1 MTLQGVGNLIDEPSC
16 FLEIHP
22 VMSTSNLLRVGFVA
36 LAFFLMTPC
45 GRAQDENAAVPLL
58 ERDQI
63 LGEWVTANPLL
74 TDHGVSLFSGYLAE
88 VWGNTSG
95 GIETG
100 AVYTGL
106 LDFGAQLDL
115 EKVVGWQGASA
126 STTWLW
132 LSGRDASE
140 DLVGNFLTISN
151 AAGFNTLRMLEMWFQ
166 QNLLEDAVSI
176 RLGQLTADSEFL
188 ISDYGGLFLNGTFG
202 WAPLAYMNIPSGG
215 PASPMGAP
223 GARVAVT
230 PVEWFTFL
238 SAVFQGN
245 VFAQDVN
252 RHGFRWRLDAQQG
265 FSFFNEAQIRWNQ
278 REEETGLPGQFK
290 AGAWFQT
297 GEYADVLT
305 NSTASG
311 NSGYYFIIDQMLVR
325 ESAEASSQN
334 KSGKNF
340 KELEPVVKSDQGL
353 GWFSR
358 MGFAPSDR
366 NFVDYYFDAGFTYK
380 GLVPGRDNDT
390 AGVAFGY
397 AQLSSG
403 AQGGIASDGGTPA
416 GAEMAL
422 ELTYQA
428 EITPCFIV
436 QPDVQYIINPGG
448 ATDLQNGF
456 VIGCRASVVF

>member
-1 MTLQGVGNLIDEPSC
+1 MMPS
-16 FLEIHP
+16 I
-22 VMSTSNLLRVGFVA
+22 
-36 LAFFLMTPC
+36 
-45 GRAQDENAAVPLL
+45 RAEDENATVPLL

-63 LGEWVTANPLL
+63 LGEWVTGNPLL
-74 TDHGVSLFSGYLAE
+74 TDRGVTLFGGYLAE

-95 GIETG
+95 GIKAG

-106 LDFGAQLDL
+106 LDFGAELDL
-115 EKVVGWQGASA
+115 EKAVGWHGASV
-126 STTWLW
+126 STIWQW

-151 AAGFNTLRMLEMWFQ
+151 AAGFDTLRMMEMWFQ
-166 QNLLEDAVSI
+166 QNLADDAVSI

-188 ISDYGGLFLNGTFG
+188 ISDYGGLFLNSTFG
-202 WAPLAYMNIPSGG
+202 WAALANMNIPSGG
-215 PASPMGAP
+215 AASPMGAP
-223 GARVAVT
+223 GVRVAVT

-265 FSFFNEAQIRWNQ
+265 FTFFNEAQIGWNQ
-278 REEETGLPGQFK
+278 REEETGMPGQFK

-297 GEYADVLT
+297 GQYADVLAG
-305 NSTASG
+305 STAAG

-325 ESAEASSQN
+325 ESAEVVPGQN
-334 KSGKNF
+334 SSGKNF
-340 KELEPVVKSDQGL
+340 KESVSVAKPDQGL

-380 GLVPGRDNDT
+380 GLVPWRDDDT
-390 AGVAFGY
+390 VGVAFGY

-422 ELTYQA
+422 EVTYQA
-428 EITPCFIV
+428 AITPFFIM
-436 QPDVQYIINPGG
+436 QPDVHTSLIPAVRPIYKTPLSL
-448 ATDLQNGF
+448 AAARRWFFD
-456 VIGCRASVVF
+456 

>member
-1 MTLQGVGNLIDEPSC
+1 MENRNVVRAGCL
-16 FLEIHP
+16 
-22 VMSTSNLLRVGFVA
+22 A
-36 LAFFLMTPC
+36 LALFLMTPSI
-45 GRAQDENAAVPLL
+45 RAQDENAAAPLL

-63 LGEWVTANPLL
+63 LGDWVTANPLL
-74 TDHGVSLFSGYLAE
+74 TDRGVTLFGGYLAE

-95 GIETG
+95 GINAG
-100 AVYTGL
+100 AVYTGV
-106 LDFGAQLDL
+106 LDFGAELDL
-115 EKVVGWQGASA
+115 EKVAGWHGAST
-126 STTWLW
+126 STTWQW

-140 DLVGNFLTISN
+140 DLVGNFLTVSN

-176 RLGQLTADSEFL
+176 RLGQLTADAEFL
-188 ISDYGGLFLNGTFG
+188 ISDYGGLFLNATFG

-230 PVEWFTFL
+230 PLEWFTFL

-265 FSFFNEAQIRWNQ
+265 FSFFNEAQIRWNH
-278 REEETGLPGQFK
+278 RDEETGLPGQFK

-325 ESAEASSQN
+325 ESAEVAPAQN

-340 KELEPVVKSDQGL
+340 KEPVPVAKSDQGL

-403 AQGGIASDGGTPA
+403 AQGGIADGGGTPA

-422 ELTYQA
+422 EVTYQA

-448 ATDLQNGF
+448 ATDLQNAF

>member
-1 MTLQGVGNLIDEPSC
+1 MDEPRC
-16 FLEIHP
+16 FLEFHSA
-22 VMSTSNLLRVGFVA
+22 MSTSNRLRAGFLA
-36 LAFFLMTPC
+36 LAVFLMMPP
-45 GRAQDENAAVPLL
+45 GRAQEENAALPLQD
-58 ERDQI
+58 RDQI
-63 LGEWVTANPLL
+63 LGEWVTANPML
-74 TDHGVSLFSGYLAE
+74 TDRGVTLFGGYLAE

-106 LDFGAQLDL
+106 LDFGVELDL
-115 EKVVGWQGASA
+115 EKVIGWQGASA

-176 RLGQLTADSEFL
+176 RFGQLTADSEFL
-188 ISDYGGLFLNGTFG
+188 ISDYGGLFLNATFG
-202 WAPLAYMNIPSGG
+202 WAPLAYMNIPAGG
-215 PASPMGAP
+215 PGSPMGAP
-223 GARVAVT
+223 GVRVAVS
-230 PVEWFTFL
+230 PVDWFTFL

-265 FSFFNEAQIRWNQ
+265 FTFFNEAQIRWNQ

-297 GEYADVLT
+297 GESADVLAD
-305 NSTASG
+305 STASG

-325 ESAEASSQN
+325 EWDGAPPPQEG
-334 KSGKNF
+334 SGKNF
-340 KELEPVVKSDQGL
+340 KEPMPAAKPDQGL

-397 AQLSSG
+397 AQLSAG
-403 AQGGIASDGGTPA
+403 AQGGIADGGGTPA

-422 ELTYQA
+422 EVTYQA
-428 EITPCFIV
+428 EITPWLVV

-448 ATDLQNGF
+448 ATDLPNAF

>member
-1 MTLQGVGNLIDEPSC
+1 M
-16 FLEIHP
+16 
-22 VMSTSNLLRVGFVA
+22 
-36 LAFFLMTPC
+36 
-45 GRAQDENAAVPLL
+45 
-58 ERDQI
+58 
-63 LGEWVTANPLL
+63 
-74 TDHGVSLFSGYLAE
+74 
-88 VWGNTSG
+88 
-95 GIETG
+95 
-100 AVYTGL
+100 
-106 LDFGAQLDL
+106 
-115 EKVVGWQGASA
+115 
-126 STTWLW
+126 
-132 LSGRDASE
+132 
-140 DLVGNFLTISN
+140 
-151 AAGFNTLRMLEMWFQ
+151 
-166 QNLLEDAVSI
+166 
-176 RLGQLTADSEFL
+176 
-188 ISDYGGLFLNGTFG
+188 
-202 WAPLAYMNIPSGG
+202 
-215 PASPMGAP
+215 
-223 GARVAVT
+223 
-230 PVEWFTFL
+230 
-238 SAVFQGN
+238 FQGN

-297 GEYADVLT
+297 GQYADVLAD
-305 NSTASG
+305 STASG

-325 ESAEASSQN
+325 ESEEVAPAQG

-340 KELEPVVKSDQGL
+340 KEPVPVAKSDQGL

-366 NFVDYYFDAGFTYK
+366 NYVDYYFDAGLTYK

-422 ELTYQA
+422 EVTYQA

-448 ATDLQNGF
+448 ATDLQNAF